1 MLIFFLCFF
10 EYALLILLGISMAVD
25 DDNYFELMIRNALM
39 PAENENGV
47 GRFNSNHATA
57 RRVLVVHS
65 NGVEEIVG

>member
-1 MLIFFLCFF
+1 
-10 EYALLILLGISMAVD
+10 MAVD

-39 PAENENGV
+39 PSENENGV
-47 GRFNSNHATA
+47 GRFSSTHATS